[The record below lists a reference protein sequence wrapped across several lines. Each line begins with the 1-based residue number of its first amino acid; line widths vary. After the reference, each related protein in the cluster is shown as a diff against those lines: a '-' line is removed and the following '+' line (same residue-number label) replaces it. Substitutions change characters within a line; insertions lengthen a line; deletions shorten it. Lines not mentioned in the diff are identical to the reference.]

1 MSIKYIRYKEHTVYA
16 LYYRSND
23 TLYYNLAFT
32 GPTKISNPTEGAGH
46 YPMMRSVSESGSTG
60 G

>member
-32 GPTKISNPTEGAGH
+32 GPTKI
-46 YPMMRSVSESGSTG
+46 YYIL
-60 G
+60 